1 MTPFL
6 YKFSLVLVMAAH
18 GADLASTEHCL
29 GAGRCRE
36 MNPLLVRFDQPVA
49 FGAAK
54 MGVAG
59 VSVLAVDRLHKT
71 HPKLAVIVNLGIAS
85 AFGAIAARNARISGQ
100 EGKR

>member
-1 MTPFL
+1 MIPLWLLKLTL
-6 YKFSLVLVMAAH
+6 ITSLAAH

-36 MNPLLVRFDQPVA
+36 LNPWLARFDQPAA

-59 VSVLAVDRLHKT
+59 LGLYGAQKLET
-71 HPKLAVIVNLGIAS
+71 NHPKWALALNLTVT
-85 AFGAIAARNARISGQ
+85 GAYTAVAIHNSRH
-100 EGKR
+100 